1 MAKLLSFT
9 REAELGAPD
18 GDRVPVVLSTEYPVE
33 RGDYVEVLAH
43 DAEAHVD
50 LTRAPLPLL
59 TLHDHRKLPVGVI
72 EDVRLDVAE
81 RRLRGFVR
89 FASTPEAQ
97 ALSQQ
102 VREGTLRWVSIGY
115 TVLREVGRIGGRVV
129 RFAFQPHEASLV
141 AVPADPGAQFFRSQ
155 HQPRIQM
162 SDQQQPAGGA
172 GRNIEAERVKE
183 IVALGKGYARYLQP
197 NDVADACERG
207 VTAEQFRETIMTRM
221 ETRHTDTRVA
231 HIGMTPREVE
241 RYSFGRAIVASI
253 LGDWSKAGLEREAS
267 QAAAR
272 AWGMTP
278 EGFFVPGE
286 VWGSLNG
293 RRDFN
298 VGTATE
304 AGNLVATDLR
314 GDLFVDALR
323 AQLVLAQMGAKVLPG
338 LQGNVDVPRKAT
350 PGTLGM
356 LTEIGSASE
365 TAPVTAKLSL
375 TPKRVGAFTEY
386 SKQAL
391 IQSALGLE
399 GLIRDDLVSGAAV
412 LLEYQMINGSGTAPN
427 ILGIRNTSGIGTVVG
442 GTNGATLAWSHITD
456 LEAACANA
464 NASPGALAGY
474 VANTKTRAKA
484 KNVQKGTSLGFII
497 DDTVRAGPDGSVV
510 LNTYR
515 AMFSNNLPSN
525 LTKGTSSTVCSAAL
539 FSSDWSQ
546 LVIGFWGGPDVTVD
560 PYSLAA
566 TGQVRITL
574 SQFADAGVRQPGAFA
589 KIDDLL
595 TT

>member
-43 DAEAHVD
+43 DAEVHVD

-72 EDVRLDVAE
+72 EDVRLDVTE
-81 RRLRGFVR
+81 RVLRGFVR

-97 ALSQQ
+97 ALAQQ

-183 IVALGKGYARYLQP
+183 IVALGRSYAKWLQV
-197 NDVADACERG
+197 NDVSDACERG
-207 VTAEQFRETIMTRM
+207 VTAEQFRETIMARM

-241 RYSFGRAIVASI
+241 RFSFGRAIVASI

-286 VWGSLNG
+286 VWGNVNG

-365 TAPVTAKLSL
+365 TAPVTAKLTL

-474 VANTKTRAKA
+474 VTNTKARAKA

-515 AMFSNNLPSN
+515 AMFTNNVPSN
-525 LTKGTSSTVCSAAL
+525 LSKGTSSTVCSAAL
-539 FSSDWSQ
+539 FSSAWDQ
-546 LVIGFWGGPDVTVD
+546 LVIGFWGGPDIVVD